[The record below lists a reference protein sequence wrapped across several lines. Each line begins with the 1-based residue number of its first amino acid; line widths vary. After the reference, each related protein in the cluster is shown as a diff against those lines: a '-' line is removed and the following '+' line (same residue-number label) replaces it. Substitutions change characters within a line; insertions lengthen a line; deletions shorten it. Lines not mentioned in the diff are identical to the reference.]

1 MKSHKFEF
9 PVALMHLLLMQCQQV
24 LKIYFRR
31 VEAKAQEQEQ
41 HHHRRRR
48 RHARLKKVR
57 KLWY

>member
-1 MKSHKFEF
+1 
-9 PVALMHLLLMQCQQV
+9 MQCQQV
-24 LKIYFRR
+24 SKIYFRR

-48 RHARLKKVR
+48 RHARWKKVR